1 MIRSA
6 PVRSSFVGLFALAAL
21 VLAPCAHAECSDNA
35 AQVDVS
41 VSAEN
46 KISIPLSQRSVEI
59 KLDQEAEGK
68 TEVCWVVKGLKEGYT
83 LEFEQ
88 KESTEGSGY
97 FDFDKTFAGKPS
109 ALELERVGV
118 PNKAGTW
125 IYAVRLT
132 GPGEISDVLDPEVI
146 ILPGPGGGN
155 SDQDDSELRP

>member
-1 MIRSA
+1 MIKSA
-6 PVRSSFVGLFALAAL
+6 PVRGSFVGLFALAAL
-21 VLAPCAHAECSDNA
+21 VLAPCAHAECSDKA

-46 KISIPLSQRSVEI
+46 KISIPSSQRSVEI
-59 KLDQEAEGK
+59 NLDQEAEGK
-68 TEVCWVVKGLKEGYT
+68 TEVCWVVTGLKEGYT

-97 FDFDKTFAGKPS
+97 FDFDKTFTGKPNE
-109 ALELERVGV
+109 LKLERVGV
-118 PNKAGTW
+118 PKKDGTW

-146 ILPGPGGGN
+146 ILPGPGGN
-155 SDQDDSELRP
+155 SDQDDSELTP